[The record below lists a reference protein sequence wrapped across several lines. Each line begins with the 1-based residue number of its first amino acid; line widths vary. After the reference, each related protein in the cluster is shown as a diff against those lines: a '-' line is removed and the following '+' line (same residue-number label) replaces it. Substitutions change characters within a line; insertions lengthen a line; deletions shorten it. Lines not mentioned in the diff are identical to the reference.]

1 MKLSPIERSSLNHAR
16 EWLHYQRSAQAQ
28 QDLIADKKR
37 RETADRAVGHLPQ
50 CGLLKCAAGCLKRKD

>member
-16 EWLHYQRSAQAQ
+16 EWLRYQRSAQAQ

-37 RETADRAVGHLPQ
+37 REAADKAAGHLPQ
-50 CGLLKCAAGCLKRKD
+50 CGLLKCVAGCLKRKE